1 MANYLLSYDLI
12 RRKEYQQLFDELK
25 KMKATRVLLCTWYL
39 ADPELG
45 DAEALRDHLR
55 QFVESD
61 DRIFVG
67 KVTEWA
73 AHNARSIPG

>member
-25 KMKATRVLLCTWYL
+25 KMRATRVLLSTWYL
-39 ADPELG
+39 TEPELG
-45 DAEALRDHLR
+45 DAEALRDHFR
-55 QFVESD
+55 QFVEAD

-67 KVTEWA
+67 KITGWA
-73 AHNARSIPG
+73 AHNARSIPQ